1 MGSDKKSVVIIGCG
15 VLGSI
20 IADGIKDKLGK
31 FYEIAAVFDG
41 QQSRAEKLAERLGV
55 GVALSP
61 EEIIAYKPAYV
72 VEAASKEV
80 VESMACDILK
90 AGIDMIILSVGALA
104 DSGLMENIKQAG
116 SESGAKLHVASGAIG
131 GFDLMRAVRFGG
143 LDEAEIQTTKNPHS
157 LNGAPYLGGTD
168 LPEHQE
174 QLVFEGS
181 SREAI
186 EGFPKNVNVAVSMAV
201 ATLGV
206 DETKVKIN
214 SCPGHKTNI
223 HDIRLKGDFGEIEI
237 KVAVKPS
244 EGNAKS
250 STLAAWSVLA
260 LLEKMSQTIML

>member
-1 MGSDKKSVVIIGCG
+1 MGSDKKSIIIIGCG

-20 IADGIKDKLGK
+20 IADGINDKLVK
-31 FYEIAAVFDG
+31 HYEISAVYDR
-41 QQSRAEKLAERLGV
+41 QQFQAEKLAERLGV
-55 GVALSP
+55 KRALSL

-72 VEAASKEV
+72 IEAASKEL

-104 DSGLMENIKQAG
+104 DGRLMERINQAG
-116 SESGAKLHVASGAIG
+116 SESEAKLYVASGAIG

-143 LDEAEIQTTKNPHS
+143 LGDAEIHTTKNPHS
-157 LNGAPYLGGTD
+157 LNGAPYLDGKE

-174 QLVFEGS
+174 QLVFKGS

-186 EGFPKNVNVAVSMAV
+186 AGFPKNVNVAVSMAL

-206 DETKVKIN
+206 DETRVKIS
-214 SCPGHKTNI
+214 SCPGLETNI
-223 HDIRLKGDFGEIEI
+223 HDIRLNGDFGTIEI

-244 EGNAKS
+244 EKNAKS